1 MDDMLIL
8 SVVAGVLTTI
18 AFVMMYRDAK
28 EQKEA
33 FEAEEQAEAEKQAEK
48 ENKPEEKKS
57 LKKSRK

>member
-28 EQKEA
+28 EQKEIFA
-33 FEAEEQAEAEKQAEK
+33 AEEAASAAAEAAEQS
-48 ENKPEEKKS
+48 KPVVKKTGKS
-57 LKKSRK
+57 GKK